1 MTADSIEIWLEK
13 NYSEK
18 IHNLQKEQKE
28 ILTAK
33 EIELR
38 NELLTKS
45 NDYRTVKFGN
55 IVNEN
60 KISINNLLQKFR
72 YNKDLLIEKNISE
85 VVKLAKDSLKEMIET
100 EESFKIYYY
109 SNLINF
115 VILNFP
121 GVVNIYCPVQ
131 IEQFFSKL
139 KIETDTISLL
149 TTEDIEMGV
158 IAELEPDKKLVYF
171 TSEIMYENNKE
182 EIRKVIYQILM
193 END

>member
-1 MTADSIEIWLEK
+1 MTTDSIEIWLEK
-13 NYSEK
+13 NYSDK
-18 IHNLQKEQKE
+18 IHNLQDEQKE
-28 ILTAK
+28 ILIAK

-38 NELLTKS
+38 KELLTKS

-72 YNKDLLIEKNISE
+72 YNKDLLMEKNISE

-121 GVVNIYCPVQ
+121 DVVNIHCPVQ
-131 IEQFFSKL
+131 VQPIFSKFKL
-139 KIETDTISLL
+139 ESGNISLIP
-149 TTEDIEMGV
+149 TKEIEMGV
-158 IAELEPDKKLVYF
+158 IAELEQNKKLVYF
-171 TSEIMYENNKE
+171 TPEIMYENNKE
-182 EIRKVIYQILM
+182 EIRKVIYQILT